1 MDSKNKSIEGL
12 IKILD
17 EMGYPLE
24 KLREYAWFKRAEEN
38 PDISLD
44 NKNVYS
50 QGIEYEGQ
58 EYLVP
63 GVATP
68 KEMRGSVVFPSNYLE
83 EVPDYITKEF
93 IKDMENMD
101 YLGQPWGIPVK
112 DSTESNT
119 LGALISR
126 YMGMLSE

>member
-1 MDSKNKSIEGL
+1 MDLENKSIEEL
-12 IKILD
+12 IEILD

-24 KLREYAWFKRAEEN
+24 KLREYVWFKRAEEN

-44 NKNVYS
+44 NKTIYS
-50 QGIEYEGQ
+50 QGIQHEGQ

-83 EVPDYITKEF
+83 EVPDYVTKEY
-93 IKDMENMD
+93 IGDMNNMD

-112 DSTESNT
+112 DSNESNM